1 MNIALF
7 DFDGTITTGDTW
19 TPFMRI
25 AVRPR
30 RLMAAQLLLAPVVI
44 GYRTGIISAS
54 KGRELAA
61 RAGFVGAE
69 AAAVQHLGAQYAA
82 TTLPSVIRRSALDR
96 IAWHRAQGDH
106 IVVVSASLD
115 AYLAPWCQQHGL
127 DYICTILEH
136 RRGRLTGRY
145 VDGDCAGFEKVRR
158 IRARFDLGQ
167 YATLYAYGDSLEDR
181 HMLELADKK
190 FYRGEEISSWA
201 DVSSFDHPRPI
212 ARDRVARFPRTD

>member
-1 MNIALF
+1 
-7 DFDGTITTGDTW
+7 
-19 TPFMRI
+19 
-25 AVRPR
+25 
-30 RLMAAQLLLAPVVI
+30 
-44 GYRTGIISAS
+44 
-54 KGRELAA
+54 
-61 RAGFVGAE
+61 
-69 AAAVQHLGAQYAA
+69 
-82 TTLPSVIRRSALDR
+82 
-96 IAWHRAQGDH
+96 
-106 IVVVSASLD
+106 VSASLD

-145 VDGDCAGFEKVRR
+145 VEGDCAGFEKVRR

-201 DVSSFDHPRPI
+201 EVSSFDHPRPI